1 MNIKKTLVLSALL
14 ALVIAG
20 AYFLYGYLSE
30 NYAGDRISIIE
41 EEAEVTKSDGTEPEE
56 ESENSE
62 EVSYLAPDFTVT
74 DMDGNS
80 VSLSDKFGKPII
92 VNFWA
97 SWCPPCKSEMPDFEE
112 AFKEYGDE
120 ITFMMVN
127 MTGGRE
133 TVESAKS
140 FIEKSTYSFPVYFDT
155 EYQAAMTYGVSSIP
169 QTIFID
175 KDGNLTAYAQ
185 GMIDKN
191 ALDTGIGMIYNTNT
205 TITK

>member
-1 MNIKKTLVLSALL
+1 MNIKKTLVLSAIL
-14 ALVIAG
+14 ALIIAG

-41 EEAEVTKSDGTEPEE
+41 GEAEVTKSDGTEPEE
-56 ESENSE
+56 ETGNNE

-112 AFKEYGDE
+112 AFKEYGNE

-205 TITK
+205 TISE

>member
-62 EVSYLAPDFTVT
+62 EVSYLAPDFAVT

-112 AFKEYGDE
+112 AFKEYGNE

>member
-112 AFKEYGDE
+112 AFKEYGNE

-175 KDGNLTAYAQ
+175 KYGNLTAYAQ

>member
-56 ESENSE
+56 KSENSE

-112 AFKEYGDE
+112 AFKEYGNE

-133 TVESAKS
+133 TVDSAKS

>member
-112 AFKEYGDE
+112 AFKEYGNE

>member
-80 VSLSDKFGKPII
+80 VSLYDKFGKPII

-155 EYQAAMTYGVSSIP
+155 DIDAAMKYGVSAVPVSY
-169 QTIFID
+169 FLD
-175 KDGNLTAYAQ
+175 EEGCFVAWAQ
-185 GMIDKN
+185 G
-191 ALDTGIGMIYNTNT
+191 ALSADMLQQGVDMLL
-205 TITK
+205 K

>member
-112 AFKEYGDE
+112 AFKEYGGE

-155 EYQAAMTYGVSSIP
+155 DYQAAMTYGVSSIP

>member
-155 EYQAAMTYGVSSIP
+155 DSQAAMTYGVSSIP

-205 TITK
+205 TISE

>member
-56 ESENSE
+56 KSENSE

-112 AFKEYGDE
+112 AFKEYGNE